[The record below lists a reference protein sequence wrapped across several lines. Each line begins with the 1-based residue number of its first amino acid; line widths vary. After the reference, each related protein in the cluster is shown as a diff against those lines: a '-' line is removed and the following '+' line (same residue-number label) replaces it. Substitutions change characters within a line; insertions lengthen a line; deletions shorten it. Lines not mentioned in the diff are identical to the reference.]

1 MKKQTQGFSLK
12 SVTII
17 IVITA
22 LVTSLT
28 TGLIIYNNNK
38 VILGGA
44 DWKEDKALQEFLK
57 IYNSLDEDYYE
68 EINKTEMVD
77 AAISAMVDYL
87 GEEYSIYL
95 NQNETENLSEEL
107 SGKFKGIGISIG
119 EGNKIVKVYNE
130 TPAAK
135 AGIKANDVIIK
146 INDVETTGKTTAEVA
161 NMIKQDIENSIVIL
175 RENSELTF
183 KVTPE
188 LINEP
193 LTTNLFYNNE
203 RKIGY
208 IYIESFTN
216 TVEEE
221 FAKSLEELEAEG
233 INSLIIDV
241 RGNTGGYLKGATE
254 IASQFIEKGKVLYS
268 LENKEKVEVYK
279 DETKTYRTLP
289 VVVLIDETSA
299 SASEVLAAAL
309 KDSYGATL
317 VGAISYGKGKV
328 QTTNSLEDGSMVKY
342 TIARWLRPNGE
353 CVDGVGITP
362 DYAVALELDENGYY
376 VDTQLEKAL
385 ELLS

>member
-44 DWKEDKALQEFLK
+44 DWKEDEALQEFLK

-221 FAKSLEELEAEG
+221 FANSLEELEAEG

-289 VVVLIDETSA
+289 VVILIDETSA

>member
-44 DWKEDKALQEFLK
+44 DWKEDEALQEFLK

-161 NMIKQDIENSIVIL
+161 NMIKQDMYLLKRL
-175 RENSELTF
+175 R
-183 KVTPE
+183 
-188 LINEP
+188 I
-193 LTTNLFYNNE
+193 
-203 RKIGY
+203 
-208 IYIESFTN
+208 
-216 TVEEE
+216 
-221 FAKSLEELEAEG
+221 
-233 INSLIIDV
+233 
-241 RGNTGGYLKGATE
+241 
-254 IASQFIEKGKVLYS
+254 
-268 LENKEKVEVYK
+268 
-279 DETKTYRTLP
+279 
-289 VVVLIDETSA
+289 
-299 SASEVLAAAL
+299 
-309 KDSYGATL
+309 
-317 VGAISYGKGKV
+317 
-328 QTTNSLEDGSMVKY
+328 
-342 TIARWLRPNGE
+342 
-353 CVDGVGITP
+353 
-362 DYAVALELDENGYY
+362 
-376 VDTQLEKAL
+376 
-385 ELLS
+385 